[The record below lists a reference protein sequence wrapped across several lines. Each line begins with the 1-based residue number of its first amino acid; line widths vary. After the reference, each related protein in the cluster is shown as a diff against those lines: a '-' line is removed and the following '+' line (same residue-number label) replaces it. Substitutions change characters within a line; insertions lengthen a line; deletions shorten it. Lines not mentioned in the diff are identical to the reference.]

1 MKIFVDADASPV
13 QDIVISIARE
23 AHIPVILVKSFNHF
37 SHNNDINGVQTI
49 YVDPDPDAADY
60 KIIQWAAQGD
70 IIITQDYG
78 LASLGLAKGC
88 EVLHHKRF
96 RYTNKSIN
104 RVLHMRDSSAKARRS
119 GKQTIGTKPFPDL
132 DREAF
137 QEFHVA
143 AVQRDYHG

>member
-60 KIIQWAAQGD
+60 KIIQLAEQGD

-88 EVLHHKRF
+88 EVLHHKGF
-96 RYTNKSIN
+96 RYTNKNIN
-104 RVLHMRDSSAKARRS
+104 RLLHMRHISAKARRS
-119 GKQTIGTKPFPDL
+119 GKQTKGPKPFTDQ

-137 QEFHVA
+137 QQLLINT
-143 AVQRDYHG
+143 VQQA